1 MCCSVTP
8 SEHHS
13 AISDVVTARVL
24 QTFVLNTSLN
34 FPCSERFFLFYFF
47 KSLALHSIVVFSVSD
62 EQRVLSSVTH
72 SRLQFLVGTLQL

>member
-34 FPCSERFFLFYFF
+34 FPCSERFFFVFF
-47 KSLALHSIVVFSVSD
+47 LSLALSIVVFSVSD
-62 EQRVLSSVTH
+62 EQSILSSVTH
-72 SRLQFLVGTLQL
+72 SRLQCLVGTLQL

>member
-34 FPCSERFFLFYFF
+34 FPCSERFFLLFF
-47 KSLALHSIVVFSVSD
+47 FLSLALSIVVFSVSD
-62 EQRVLSSVTH
+62 EQSILSSVTH
-72 SRLQFLVGTLQL
+72 SRLQCLVGTLQL